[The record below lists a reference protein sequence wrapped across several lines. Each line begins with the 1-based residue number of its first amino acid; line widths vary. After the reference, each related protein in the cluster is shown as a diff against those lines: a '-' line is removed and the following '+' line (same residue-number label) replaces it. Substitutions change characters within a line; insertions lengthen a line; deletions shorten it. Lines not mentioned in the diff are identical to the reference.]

1 MRLYLSPLLFA
12 LVAALLT
19 PISAGAQID
28 AECVAVHDFNGIRVA
43 RADNADRYIE
53 IHLSHQ
59 GRVVVLRV
67 GRDEFVTNGTVYFT
81 DANCTDGAFMTTLNA
96 TPASLARVVGTDV
109 WYPDQ
114 TFPLATRL
122 PASSIDTRGNCVDQ
136 DTPVDDT
143 VPAFNFTLPTFTP
156 PFHLE
161 PEPCFIPDDPDPEQ
175 VINGCVKESGL
186 IKVVNDPA
194 ECLPNETPISWLSQ

>member
-1 MRLYLSPLLFA
+1 MTIRAIVLAVVF
-12 LVAALLT
+12 LV
-19 PISAGAQID
+19 PISASAQTD

-43 RADNADRYIE
+43 RADNADRYTE

-67 GRDEFVTNGTVYFT
+67 GRDEFVTSGTVYFT

-96 TPASLARVVGTDV
+96 APGSLALVVGTDV

-161 PEPCFIPDDPDPEQ
+161 AEPCAPPEGSDPEQ
-175 VINGCVKESGL
+175 VISGCIEGNGTLKIVD
-186 IKVVNDPA
+186 DPA
-194 ECLPNETPISWLSQ
+194 DCSSHETPISLLGQ